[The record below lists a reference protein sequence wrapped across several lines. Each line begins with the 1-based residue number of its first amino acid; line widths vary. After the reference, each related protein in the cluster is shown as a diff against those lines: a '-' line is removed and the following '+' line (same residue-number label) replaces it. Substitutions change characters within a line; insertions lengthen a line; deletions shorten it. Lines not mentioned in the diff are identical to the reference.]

1 MLEVALGRRR
11 FMTYLLG
18 VPALA
23 VATRITFD
31 AVAPD
36 AAAAALPSAPSVEEM
51 FDIGEALVVASAPT
65 MPLVKLEIGEDGVA
79 RMGVP
84 RIEMGQGITTA
95 LGMLIAEELDLRMDQ
110 VEVTCADARPEL
122 VLNQMTAGSSTIRA
136 FYDPVRVLAATAR
149 ARMLAAAAVEWGL
162 PVGSLTTSGGSVT
175 SDDGRTAT
183 FGELAPGGGPRAA
196 GRRGRPQGRV
206 RPQDRRHAGPACR
219 RVGHRDRAQA
229 LHDGPP
235 GARRAPDDD
244 PPGPHLERHV
254 PVAGQPRCDRGDAR
268 GPRGR
273 HDPLG
278 VAVVAETFEQARAAV
293 CAVDATFS
301 AGPVPNESND
311 SIMQKLKK
319 AALPFAAPA
328 LGAVTVEASYEWPS
342 ASHAFLET
350 ECAIA
355 DVRPGGAE
363 IWSGFQAPIVAQQ
376 KIAVELGLPQK
387 AVKAHVVPC
396 GGGFGRRV
404 FFDTAMEAALIS
416 KAVGKPIKLMWHRT
430 DDMRHG
436 RCRPANVQNFR
447 ATLVAGQV
455 ATLEQRVCGVSTDYR
470 HGLGEILTAT
480 ATALPEG
487 AKQAV
492 ANDAFGQAVFLTFVA
507 SPYNFGV
514 YDKRQTELSLGIP
527 TSSYRSVPNQT
538 ARGSE
543 EMFVDEIAERLG
555 VDPVEFRRSTLK
567 SERTRAVLDAVVDAG
582 DWGRRMPT
590 GFAQGIGVHVES
602 RSHTA
607 ALIELD
613 CRDPKNPR
621 VTKAV
626 MAVDVGKVINPLG
639 LEAQMQGGLAE
650 AISLT
655 LKAGLHVVDG
665 LPLEGSY
672 SQYHF
677 ARQKD
682 FPPIW
687 RSSSCRPTTVRSAVR
702 ARSAVPRRPVPS
714 RTPTPARP
722 ACARVRSRSTTRST
736 SIRSR
741 PASSPA
747 GLPRRVIRCPST
759 DSLSTATPS
768 PSTPPRISRCCGPS
782 GTSSG

>member
-1 MLEVALGRRR
+1 MTRHDRTPATTAERPRMLEVALGRRR

-149 ARMLAAAAVEWGL
+149 ARMLAAAAVEWL

-183 FGELAPGGGPRAA
+183 FGELSRPAA
-196 GRRGRPQGRV
+196 
-206 RPQDRRHAGPACR
+206 DPALQVGAVVPKAASDHKIVGTPVR
-219 RVGHRDRAQA
+219 RVDA
-229 LHDGPP
+229 LDIVTGRKRFTMDLQVP
-235 GARRAPDDD
+235 GALPTMIRRAPTWNGTFRSLANRGAIEAM
-244 PPGPHLERHV
+244 PGVLA
-254 PVAGQPRCDRGDAR
+254 VATIPS
-268 GPRGR
+268 
-273 HDPLG
+273 G

-387 AVKAHVVPC
+387 SVKAHVVPC

-613 CRDPKNPR
+613 CRDPKNPL

-682 FPPIW
+682 FPSDLEIIIMPSHDGPLGGAGEVGSSAPTGAIANAYARATGVRPRTFPINH
-687 RSSSCRPTTVRSAVR
+687 PIDFD
-702 ARSAVPRRPVPS
+702 PFPPGQL
-714 RTPTPARP
+714 PPPAFP
-722 ACARVRSRSTTRST
+722 E
-736 SIRSR
+736 
-741 PASSPA
+741 
-747 GLPRRVIRCPST
+747 G
-759 DSLSTATPS
+759 
-768 PSTPPRISRCCGPS
+768 
-782 GTSSG
+782 